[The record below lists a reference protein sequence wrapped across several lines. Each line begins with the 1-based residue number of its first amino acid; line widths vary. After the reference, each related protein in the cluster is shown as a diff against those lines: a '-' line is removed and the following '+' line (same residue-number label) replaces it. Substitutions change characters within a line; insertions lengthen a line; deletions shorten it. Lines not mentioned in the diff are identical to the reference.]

1 MNSHKLGHLKKRAE
15 FLAVAASG
23 LKWVR
28 PSLIVQFLPFSPEPE
43 AAIPSPAVAY
53 GLTASRRVGNAVIR
67 NRAKRR
73 LRALAEQL
81 LQTPDIASGK
91 YVLIAR
97 HTSTVSTPID
107 TLRADLAECLKHL
120 ARVAAKKAKESQ

>member
-1 MNSHKLGHLKKRAE
+1 MTSHKLGHLKKRAE

-28 PSLIVQFLPFSPEPE
+28 PSLIVQFLPFSSEPE
-43 AAIPSPAVAY
+43 AAIPLPAIAY
-53 GLTASRRVGNAVIR
+53 GLTASRRVGNAVVR

-73 LRALAEQL
+73 LRAAAEVLLAA
-81 LQTPDIASGK
+81 PDVAKGH

-97 HTSTVSTPID
+97 HTNTISAPFD
-107 TLRADLAECLKHL
+107 TLSADLAECLKHL